1 MHSRENSKH
10 IDTNCVSLLM
20 SQVASMMVGID
31 IATGLS
37 DALINRIVQY
47 VLCCDVT
54 CIDSSNLLA
63 LGVCSHKQAEEIL
76 YIIRTYSHI

>member
-10 IDTNCVSLLM
+10 IDTSSADVP
-20 SQVASMMVGID
+20 VASMMVGID
-31 IATGLS
+31 ITTGLS
-37 DALINRIVQY
+37 HALINRIVQY

-63 LGVCSHKQAEEIL
+63 LGVCSHKQAEGIL
-76 YIIRTYSHI
+76 YIIRMYSHI